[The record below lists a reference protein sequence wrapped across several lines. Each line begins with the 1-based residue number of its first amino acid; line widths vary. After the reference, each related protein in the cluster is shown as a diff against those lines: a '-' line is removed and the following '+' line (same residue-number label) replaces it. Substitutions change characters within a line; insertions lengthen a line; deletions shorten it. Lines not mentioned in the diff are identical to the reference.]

1 METVSQI
8 FSMLFGT
15 PLIPAALIGL
25 VWGVIG
31 GALPGLSASV
41 TMALILPF
49 TYAIDPMSA
58 IVLLASV
65 YIGAEYGGSIPAI
78 SSARPARIP
87 PRRRSSTASR

>member
-1 METVSQI
+1 METLSQI
-8 FSMLFGT
+8 GSMLFGT
-15 PLIPAALIGL
+15 PLIPAALVGL

-49 TYAIDPMSA
+49 TYALDPMSA

-65 YIGAEYGGSIPAI
+65 YIGAEYGG
-78 SSARPARIP
+78 
-87 PRRRSSTASR
+87 